1 MHTYAATIAN
11 IVDGD
16 TLDADIDLGFR
27 ITVRQRV
34 RLHGIDAP
42 ELHGAT
48 AAAGKAAREYLK
60 TILAQRQT
68 WTFRSMKP
76 RDKYG
81 RWLAIIYH
89 YDEETN
95 ETTNVN
101 RKMIEANHATPFI
114 DA

>member
-48 AAAGKAAREYLK
+48 AAAGKAAREYLAELLRTQMAWQFQ
-60 TILAQRQT
+60 TI
-68 WTFRSMKP
+68 KP

-81 RWLAIIYH
+81 RWLATI
-89 YDEETN
+89 DATDP
-95 ETTNVN
+95 TTGQPTTIN
-101 RKMIEANHATPFI
+101 RQMIEAGHAVLYL